1 MPLSTLGTSYLKVSK
16 LDRLGNSVNISAL
29 EEFGTITIKYSD
41 STVYEF
47 IILDI
52 VENSDHFQ
60 IQVLPTTTTPNKDNN
75 IDNYPIFSAS
85 ISSKTFN
92 YAVPIAGNPIYQTVP
107 FDGGTSSDPV
117 EDDSWDQNTTTYTF
131 GKMPNKTLQWRLS
144 GSFSAGV
151 GGSAGFIQFAMVNGT
166 RGFALNPTGSISPSD
181 GSLFGNNT
189 TIDGGGEPTY
199 ISVSPTNPT
208 SIDISGSFR
217 ADLASSGSEF
227 TLKMIG
233 RNIGGSIINFPSAMV
248 VNITDLTLYLEF
260 ANVVKN
266 VGGSYG
272 IPSAYGLPAPGP
284 GAFDPADFVNSNIS
298 SSDVLI
304 ILEPLFNIPFYG
316 SDYDALI
323 NNYNDNRPSSY
334 LMEVDYSENSI
345 TPVNR
350 LAIIERTATRAQV
363 PDSNYTAISSIRPK
377 YLGTKISSAD
387 YNTYSR
393 GDISYGKVSV
403 IDKNPIYFAR
413 FALGKENIEK
423 FGTFTFALDK
433 FIPAN
438 KELAQGGSS
447 VDGVNNT
454 LTPTSDNELLI
465 TNISTFEQGR
475 QLTYKD
481 QPSSTIIGL
490 NYPMLENTP
499 LDILFPGIEYKTLV
513 SNEKD
518 KFATFDNRVDKGI
531 TSYLAFYFKT
541 GSLGT
546 VSPPPIITDSDGKTF
561 ATSKQNFLILDNDNL
576 KLTSSTDATL
586 SVGATTVYTDGAL
599 QIYHSYNYTVKNNIS
614 FWSGLDENNNDNY
627 FSFSPNQS
635 NLSNF
640 YSETQTPFIVERGD
654 IIRYSYNGLSGSA
667 NVEFTVTEVTSSRVS
682 TGPLS
687 GLPLYDTFKVTP
699 LPSTISDISDSGSF
713 TIFRMVENDQR
724 VIVKT
729 DIPTTGSITGFI
741 RPGFL
746 IPKDLS
752 FRQKEE
758 VSDIIKD
765 LS

>member
-16 LDRLGNSVNISAL
+16 LDRLGNNINISAL

-85 ISSKTFN
+85 ISSQNFP
-92 YAVPIAGNPIYQTVP
+92 YAIPITGFPIYQTVL
-107 FDGGTSSDPV
+107 FSGGTSSDPV
-117 EDDSWDQNTTTYTF
+117 EDDSWNQNTTTYTF

-144 GSFSAGV
+144 GSFSAGIS
-151 GGSAGFIQFAMVNGT
+151 SATGFVQFAMVNGT
-166 RGFALNPTGSISPSD
+166 RGFALKPTGSILPPD
-181 GSLFGNNT
+181 GSLFGNNI

-199 ISVSPTNPT
+199 IGVSPSNPT

-233 RNIGGSIINFPSAMV
+233 RKLDGSIVTFPQSMT

-266 VGGSYG
+266 IGGSYG
-272 IPSAYGLPAPGP
+272 IPSAYGLPGPGP
-284 GAFDPADFVNSNIS
+284 GAFDPTNFAGSNIS

-304 ILEPLFNIPFYG
+304 ILEPIFDIPFYG

-323 NNYNDNRPSSY
+323 NNYNDNRPSGY
-334 LMEVDYSENSI
+334 IMEVDYSENSI
-345 TPVNR
+345 IPVNR
-350 LAIIERTATRAQV
+350 LAILEGTATKAQV
-363 PDSNYTAISSIRPK
+363 PDSNYTAISSIRSK
-377 YLGTKISSAD
+377 YLGSKLSSAD
-387 YNTYSR
+387 YNTYIR
-393 GDISYGKVSV
+393 GDISYGKVAA

-413 FALGKENIEK
+413 FALGKENTEK
-423 FGTFTFALDK
+423 FGTFTFSLDK

-438 KELAQGGSS
+438 KQLAQTGES

-454 LTPTSDNELLI
+454 LTPISDNKLLI
-465 TNISTFEQGR
+465 TNISTFEHGR

-481 QPSSTIIGL
+481 QPSSTIIGQS
-490 NYPMLENTP
+490 YPMLENNP
-499 LDILFPGIEYKTLV
+499 LDILFPGIEFRTII

-518 KFATFDNRVDKGI
+518 KFATFDNRVNDL
-531 TSYLAFYFKT
+531 YFYYKT

-546 VSPPPIITDSDGKTF
+546 VSPPTDNGF
-561 ATSKQNFLILDNDNL
+561 ATSSGNFLIIDNDNF
-576 KLTSSTDATL
+576 KITSSTSAIL
-586 SVGATTVYTDGAL
+586 NLGGLGVYTDGAL
-599 QIYHSYNYTVKNNIS
+599 QIYHSYNYIVKNNIS
-614 FWSGLDENNNDNY
+614 FWSALDENDNNNY

-635 NLSNF
+635 NLET
-640 YSETQTPFIVERGD
+640 YYIETQTPFIVERGD
-654 IIRYSYNGLSGSA
+654 IIRYSYNGPSGST
-667 NVEFTVTEVTSSRVS
+667 NTEFTVTEITSSRVS
-682 TGPLS
+682 TGVAS

-699 LPSTISDISDSGSF
+699 LPSTVIGISDSGSF

-729 DIPTTGSITGFI
+729 DVPTTGSITGFI
-741 RPGFL
+741 RPGYL
-746 IPKDLS
+746 IPRDLS